1 MNPTAPHAVG
11 VHSPLDHGTASRRTL
26 LRGLAAAAV
35 LGPASAALAA
45 CGDDQPKSDPNAPVE
60 LSIFWWG
67 GQARAD
73 ATAKVLDLYTQK
85 HPTVTFKKTWQA
97 NAGYYDKLATLV
109 AGGNAPA
116 LYQIDDG
123 ALGEYGERGQTLDLN
138 AYKGNKL
145 DVSKISE
152 ALLSAAVVDGK
163 LAGIPMGEN
172 TCGMIYDKGLL
183 KNLGLPEPTTGME
196 WEAMIAWAAQVTTKS
211 GGKVYGTMD
220 PSADYKALW
229 VWLRQQGKQLY
240 DGKKMGPSAEDLTK
254 WFELWKGARDS
265 KAAPPADIIHVA
277 NAGAVDKQLVVSGKA
292 ATSFL
297 WANQL
302 PELQK
307 ATKSE
312 LGVVAYPGDPK
323 GQWARAAMYFSV
335 FKGAKNADAAVE
347 VLNFLVNDPEAG
359 KIIGTDRGL
368 NANTDVRAAVAAG
381 LTDPAAKVSA
391 TFETDLASK
400 FGPAPA
406 VPPRGHV
413 KVRSLLI
420 THAESVQYAK
430 ATPAAAADA
439 FLKEANAA
447 IGG

>member
-1 MNPTAPHAVG
+1 MKPTAPLAVG

-35 LGPASAALAA
+35 LVPAGAALAA
-45 CGDDQPKSDPNAPVE
+45 CGDDKAASDPNAPVE

-67 GQARAD
+67 GDTRAKQTEQVL
-73 ATAKVLDLYTQK
+73 ALYTAK
-85 HPTVTFKKTWQA
+85 HPNVTFKKTWQA
-97 NAGYYDKLATLV
+97 NAGYYDKLATLT
-109 AGGNAPA
+109 AGGNAPDIF
-116 LYQIDDG
+116 QIDDG
-123 ALGEYGERGQTLDLN
+123 ALSEYGERNQTLALDSFKDGKLN
-138 AYKGNKL
+138 LA
-145 DVSKISE
+145 KISE
-152 ALLSAAVVDGK
+152 GLVASAVVDGK
-163 LAGIPMGEN
+163 LAAVPTGEN
-172 TCGMIYDKGLL
+172 TPGMIYDKTLL
-183 KNLGLPEPTTGME
+183 KDLGLPEPTTGMS
-196 WEAMIAWAAQVTTKS
+196 WDALISWAAQVTTKS

-240 DGKKMGPSAEDLTK
+240 DGKKMGASVEDVTK

-277 NAGAVDKQLVVSGKA
+277 NTGDVSKQLVVSGKA
-292 ATSFL
+292 ATSFM
-297 WANQL
+297 WGNQL

-307 ATKSE
+307 ATKHE
-312 LGVVAYPGDPK
+312 LGVVAYPGDPS

-335 FKGAKNADAAVE
+335 YKSSKHADTAVD
-347 VLNFLVNDPEAG
+347 VISFIVNDPEAG
-359 KIIGTDRGL
+359 KIMGTDRGL
-368 NANTDVRAAVAAG
+368 NANLDVRQAVTSG
-381 LTDPAAKVSA
+381 LTDATQKTAAA
-391 TFETDLASK
+391 FETDLAAK
-400 FGPAPA
+400 FGKAPA
-406 VPPRGHV
+406 VPPKGHV

-420 THAESVQYAK
+420 TYAENVQYAK